1 MATFVYI
8 SDDVRNLVHADG
20 LGNPLSDFPLD
31 GKEAITLSRMSQIQ
45 KVALASGVGTTV
57 EWYDFF
63 IYGTAAG
70 LVFNKIFFPDFDPL
84 VGTLLAFATFSAAFV
99 ARPLGGIIFGHFG
112 DRIGRKSMLI
122 ITLTLMGLTTLAIGL
137 LPTYQTIGMAAP
149 IMLVS
154 LRFVQGLAL
163 GGEVGGA
170 ILMTVEHAPPN
181 KRGYYGSWVQ
191 MGVPA
196 GLMLGNAVFLLMAG
210 LTPEAFVAWGWRV
223 PFLVG
228 GIFVVIGLIVRL
240 KVIESPAFDQ
250 LKKQARV
257 EKLPIAVVLRHYPRQ
272 SLLICGAYFAIGVT
286 FYGATVFGLSYGV
299 QTVGFSRNEML
310 SIVLVAMGV
319 TFVAL
324 PLFGRLSDKL
334 GRKPVFLGG
343 VIAML
348 AFTFPWFWLV
358 NTGSYVA
365 ALIGFVVFCLVFSA
379 SYGPMAAFF
388 AEAFETKIRYSGIS
402 FGYTI
407 GGLAASAPTPIVASY
422 VMSQT
427 GSYEGVAVFMIA
439 MCAVSVV
446 CVMAMKETYRLSL
459 SELGNKNLAQEALPL
474 EGEPAASNQVSNP
487 TRQHVEP

>member
-1 MATFVYI
+1 M
-8 SDDVRNLVHADG
+8 
-20 LGNPLSDFPLD
+20 
-31 GKEAITLSRMSQIQ
+31 SRMSQMQ
-45 KVALASGVGTTV
+45 KVGLASGVGTTV

-99 ARPLGGIIFGHFG
+99 ARPLGGVLFGHFG

-137 LPTYQTIGMAAP
+137 LPTYQTIGVAAP
-149 IMLVS
+149 IILVS

-170 ILMTVEHAPPN
+170 ILMTVEHAPAN

-210 LTPEAFVAWGWRV
+210 LSSEAFLAWGWRI

-228 GIFVVIGLIVRL
+228 GVFVVIGLVVRL
-240 KVIESPAFDQ
+240 KVVESPVFDQ
-250 LKKQARV
+250 LKKQ
-257 EKLPIAVVLRHYPRQ
+257 EKTEKMPIAVVLRHYPKQ
-272 SLLICGAYFAIGVT
+272 ILLICGSYFAIGVT

-310 SIVLVAMGV
+310 GIVLISMGV
-319 TFVAL
+319 TFFAL

-348 AFTFPWFWLV
+348 LFTFPWFWLV
-358 NTGSYVA
+358 NTGSYVL
-365 ALIGFVVFCLVFSA
+365 ALLGFVVFCLAFST
-379 SYGPMAAFF
+379 SYGPLAAFF
-388 AEAFETKIRYSGIS
+388 AEAFETKIRYTGIS

-407 GGLAASAPTPIVASY
+407 GTLAASAPTPIVAAW
-422 VMSQT
+422 VIAET
-427 GSYEGVAVFMIA
+427 GSYEGVALFMMA
-439 MCAVSVV
+439 MCVISVI
-446 CVMAMKETYRLSL
+446 CVIAMKETNRLDL
-459 SELGNKNLAQEALPL
+459 SELGKKYDQEP
-474 EGEPAASNQVSNP
+474 PAADADSTPHADTTS
-487 TRQHVEP
+487 QHLKTAS

>member
-1 MATFVYI
+1 MAMT
-8 SDDVRNLVHADG
+8 
-20 LGNPLSDFPLD
+20 
-31 GKEAITLSRMSQIQ
+31 QIQ
-45 KVALASGVGTTV
+45 KVGLASGVGTTV

-84 VGTLLAFATFSAAFV
+84 VGTLLSFATFSAAFI
-99 ARPLGGIIFGHFG
+99 ARPLGGVIFGHFG

-122 ITLTLMGLTTLAIGL
+122 ITLTLMGVTTLAIGL
-137 LPTYQTIGMAAP
+137 LPSYQTIGLAAP
-149 IMLVS
+149 LLLVT

-163 GGEVGGA
+163 GGEIGGA
-170 ILMTVEHAPPN
+170 ILMTVEHAPSN

-210 LTPEAFVAWGWRV
+210 LSSEAFLEWGWRV
-223 PFLVG
+223 PFLIG
-228 GIFVVIGLIVRL
+228 GVFVVIGLVVRL
-240 KVIESPAFDQ
+240 KVVESPVFAEV
-250 LKKQARV
+250 KKQDEV
-257 EKLPIAVVLRHYPRQ
+257 EKMPIGVVLRHYPKQ
-272 SLLICGAYFAIGVT
+272 LLLTCGSYFAIGVT

-310 SIVLVAMGV
+310 SIVLISMGV

-324 PLFGRLSDKL
+324 PLFGKLSDAL

-358 NTGSYVA
+358 NSGSYTL
-365 ALIGFVVFCLVFSA
+365 ALLGFVIFCLAFSA
-379 SYGPMAAFF
+379 SYGPLAAFY

-407 GGLAASAPTPIVASY
+407 GTLAASAPTPIVAAY
-422 VMSQT
+422 VMAET
-427 GSYEGVAVFMIA
+427 GSYEGVALFMVA
-439 MCAVSVV
+439 MCLISVI
-446 CVMAMKETYRLSL
+446 CVIAMKETHGLEL
-459 SELGNKNLAQEALPL
+459 SELGKKYDPEPLASR
-474 EGEPAASNQVSNP
+474 ASYPGQMESQR
-487 TRQHVEP
+487 RQTADD